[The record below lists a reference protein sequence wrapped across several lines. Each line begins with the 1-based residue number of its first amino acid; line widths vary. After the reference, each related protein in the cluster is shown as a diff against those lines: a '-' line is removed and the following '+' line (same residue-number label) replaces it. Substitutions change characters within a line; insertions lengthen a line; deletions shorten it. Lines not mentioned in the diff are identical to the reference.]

1 MTVFIGIAA
10 LMTLLV
16 VAWLLYPLLRSKY
29 TRGVSAERLNINIH
43 RDQLK
48 ALEADLA
55 RGVISQQDFEAT
67 RDELQLRL
75 LDDTENSD
83 APQANPSSSFWSA
96 KRTAWV
102 IGLATP
108 VLALGIYLQLG
119 EPAAI
124 SPVATATV
132 DDQQIR
138 QMVDTLATKL
148 QANPDNPK
156 GWAMLARSYKVMGR
170 LEDAKK
176 AFERAGDY
184 VHTDPDVLLD
194 YAALLGA
201 LNGNKLDGQAA
212 QMINEVLK
220 LSPDHPNGLML
231 SGISAYQQADY
242 AGAVK
247 QWEKLLG
254 LLDPNSP
261 DVQQI
266 QANIDDA
273 RAQGKLP
280 SGDSTKLPP
289 VPAGAANGSTTP
301 EMINQMVERLANRLK
316 DNPNDYPGWARLA
329 NAYKVQGKL
338 DEAVQAFGK
347 TGPLLETDANL
358 ITQYA
363 DLLATRAKGDF
374 KGQPL
379 ALVNKALRIDPKQ
392 ANALMMAAQ
401 AAYQAAD
408 YSTAIRHWETVLTVL
423 PGGSQEGQL
432 VRNEITDAKTKL
444 AAHAKP

>member
-1 MTVFIGIAA
+1 
-10 LMTLLV
+10 MTLLV
-16 VAWLLYPLLRSKY
+16 VAWLIYPLLRSKY
-29 TRGVSAERLNINIH
+29 AKGVSAERLNIDIH

-55 RGVISQQDFEAT
+55 RGVINQQDFEAT

-75 LDDTENSD
+75 LDDTENVD
-83 APQANPSSSFWSA
+83 PPQVNHNSFWSA

-102 IGLATP
+102 IGLTTP
-108 VLALGIYLQLG
+108 VFALGIYLQLG
-119 EPAAI
+119 APAAI
-124 SPVATATV
+124 DPAAVAAI

-156 GWAMLARSYKVMGR
+156 GWAMLARSYKVLGR

-176 AFERAGDY
+176 AFEKAGDY

-194 YAALLGA
+194 YAALLGT
-201 LNGNKLDGQAA
+201 LNNNKLDGQAA

-247 QWEKLLG
+247 QWERLLG

-261 DVQQI
+261 DAQQI

-273 RAQGKLP
+273 RAQGKLSP
-280 SGDSTKLPP
+280 RETTKLPP
-289 VPAGAANGSTTP
+289 VASGASAGSTTP

-316 DNPNDYPGWARLA
+316 NNPNDYPGWARLA

-347 TGPLLETDANL
+347 TGPLLETDAST

-363 DLLATRAKGDF
+363 DLLAVRAKGDF
-374 KGQPL
+374 KGQPIT
-379 ALVNKALRIDPKQ
+379 LVNKALRIDPKHPT
-392 ANALMMAAQ
+392 ALMMAAQ
-401 AAYQAAD
+401 AAYQVAD
-408 YSTAIRHWETVLTVL
+408 YTTAIRHWETVLTVL
-423 PGGSQEGQL
+423 PSGSEDSKL
-432 VRNEITDAKTKL
+432 VSSEIADAKAKL
-444 AAHAKP
+444 AAQTKP

>member
-1 MTVFIGIAA
+1 MTLFMGIAA

-16 VAWLLYPLLRSKY
+16 VAWLIYPLLRPPQH
-29 TRGVSAERLNINIH
+29 RGVSAERLNIDIH

-48 ALEADLA
+48 ALEADLE

-75 LDDTENSD
+75 LDDTESHESRQPNHS
-83 APQANPSSSFWSA
+83 NSFWNA
-96 KRTAWV
+96 KRIAWLM
-102 IGLATP
+102 GLATP
-108 VLALGIYLQLG
+108 ALAIGIYIQLG
-119 EPAAI
+119 APTAI
-124 SPVATATV
+124 DRVAPTAV
-132 DDQQIR
+132 DDQQVK
-138 QMVDTLATKL
+138 QMVDTLAAKL

-156 GWAMLARSYKVMGR
+156 GWAMLARSYKVLGR
-170 LEDAKK
+170 LQDAKA
-176 AFERAGDY
+176 AFEKAGDY

-194 YAALLGA
+194 YAALLGI
-201 LNGNKLDGQAA
+201 LNGSKLEGQAA
-212 QMINEVLK
+212 QMINEVLT

-231 SGISAYQQADY
+231 SGISAYQRADY
-242 AGAVK
+242 ATAVK

-254 LLDPNSP
+254 LLDPNSA
-261 DVQQI
+261 DAQQI

-280 SGDSTKLPP
+280 AGDNTKLPP

-301 EMINQMVERLANRLK
+301 EMINQMVERLASRLK

-329 NAYKVQGKL
+329 NAYKVQGRL

-392 ANALMMAAQ
+392 PNALMMAAQ

-408 YSTAIRHWETVLTVL
+408 YGTAIRHWETVLTVL
-423 PGGSQEGQL
+423 PGGSQESQL
-432 VRNEITDAKTKL
+432 VRSEITDAKTKL
-444 AAHAKP
+444 AARSKP